1 LAGELSPVY
10 FGTALR
16 NFGVMEMLD
25 GFVTMSPPPLPRAT
39 TGAEVNPDDAE
50 FSGFV
55 FKIQANMDP
64 KHRDR
69 IAFLRVCSGNYVQ
82 GMRMHHVRLGKDVKV
97 TDAVT
102 FLAGERSTTAKAYAG
117 DIIGLH
123 NHGTIQIGDTFSSGR
138 KDRFIGVPHFAPELF
153 RRVRLRDPLKSK
165 QLRQGLTQLSE
176 EGATQVF
183 MPLANNDLILGAVG
197 ILQFDV
203 VAYRLRDEYKVEC
216 GYESVGVTTA
226 RWVVCDDVKK
236 LEEFKRKAAGQL
248 AVDGGGYLTYLAP
261 SRVNLTLIEERWP
274 EISFRATR
282 EIS

>member
-1 LAGELSPVY
+1 
-10 FGTALR
+10 
-16 NFGVMEMLD
+16 
-25 GFVTMSPPPLPRAT
+25 
-39 TGAEVNPDDAE
+39 
-50 FSGFV
+50 
-55 FKIQANMDP
+55 
-64 KHRDR
+64 
-69 IAFLRVCSGNYVQ
+69 
-82 GMRMHHVRLGKDVKV
+82 
-97 TDAVT
+97 
-102 FLAGERSTTAKAYAG
+102 
-117 DIIGLH
+117 
-123 NHGTIQIGDTFSSGR
+123 
-138 KDRFIGVPHFAPELF
+138 
-153 RRVRLRDPLKSK
+153 
-165 QLRQGLTQLSE
+165 
-176 EGATQVF
+176 